1 MASTLVG
8 MAGFGGEQLCAGGIS
23 SSYDSG
29 CTGTVDACAFLC
41 RHVVVGVALCMWGP
55 AAR

>member
-1 MASTLVG
+1 MAT
-8 MAGFGGEQLCAGGIS
+8 FGGEQHYAGGIS